1 MYVKAVR
8 NKSFERVYLNLG
20 IAFRLKFIA
29 VVNSLEKNGIKAC
42 EMMQLWIRRS
52 AIAVM
57 SDVAL
62 LKNTKTKSKIS
73 DMLKG

>member
-29 VVNSLEKNGIKAC
+29 FVNSLEKNGIKAC
-42 EMMQLWIRRS
+42 EMMQL
-52 AIAVM
+52 
-57 SDVAL
+57 
-62 LKNTKTKSKIS
+62 
-73 DMLKG
+73 